1 LKFLSLLAAL
11 LLEQVRP
18 LRRDNPVFMAFE
30 RYAASLQR
38 QLDAGQYYN
47 GVIAWM
53 LAVVPPAAVTVI
65 VYHLLDAASP
75 ILAWGWSLTIL
86 YLTMGFRQF
95 SHYFREIARALRD
108 GDLATA
114 REYLGRWRGQSA
126 AELSASE
133 VARVAIELALVGS
146 HRHVFGPIA
155 GFIVFGPAG
164 AIVYRLSAMLAD
176 AWHNR
181 EHADTDEFGL
191 FARRFYFWYDWAP
204 ARMAAAS
211 FAVVGNF
218 EDAIYCWR
226 TQAPSWRGEAP
237 AMLLASGGGAL
248 GVRLGDALQQGGAV
262 EYRPELGLG
271 DEADVDYMQSAI
283 GLIWRA
289 LVLWMFLVFVVTV
302 AHSLG

>member
-1 LKFLSLLAAL
+1 MKFLSLLAAL
-11 LLEQVRP
+11 LLEQVQP
-18 LRRDNPVFMAFE
+18 LRRENPVFAAFE
-30 RYAASLQR
+30 RYAAALER
-38 QLDAGQYYN
+38 QMNAGQYYH
-47 GVIAWM
+47 GVMAWM
-53 LAVVPPAAVTVI
+53 LAVLPLAIVTVV
-65 VYHLLDAASP
+65 VYHLLDAVSP
-75 ILAWGWSLTIL
+75 ILAWAWNLAIL

-108 GDLATA
+108 GDVVTA
-114 REYLGRWRGQSA
+114 REYLARWSGKSA
-126 AELSASE
+126 AELTASE

-164 AIVYRLSAMLAD
+164 AIVYRLSAMLAQ
-176 AWHNR
+176 AWGNR
-181 EHADTDEFGL
+181 EPAEAEEFAL
-191 FARRFYFWYDWAP
+191 FARRFFFWYDWAP
-204 ARMAAAS
+204 SRMTAAS

-226 TQAPSWRGEAP
+226 TQTPSWRAD
-237 AMLLASGGGAL
+237 AQAILLATGGGAL
-248 GVRLGDALQQGGAV
+248 GVRLGDVLQQGGVV
-262 EYRPELGLG
+262 EYRPEAGTG

-302 AHSLG
+302 ANSLG